1 MKWNIL
7 SLKNGE
13 AAAPLYNYP
22 WVFREKPYRI
32 WLICWKYSWLLPTLL
47 FSVNALRDWK
57 SATQISEH
65 FPLLQAMAW
74 PSKCQSMT
82 QTMSCK
88 CEVGIKWRI
97 CWGSFLSSSSWSRT
111 CWHIFDVCGLETV
124 IFKHLAKTTWFVSI
138 SFTFKDLFPQK
149 ENISNVS
156 LKRLLDL
163 VFLYLMGSMYG
174 IFTYTF
180 TIKIN

>member
-1 MKWNIL
+1 MKYTIVEERRSCRPTIQL
-7 SLKNGE
+7 SLGVSGKTLPNMTNMLQVLMV
-13 AAAPLYNYP
+13 ATNLV
-22 WVFREKPYRI
+22 VFSQC
-32 WLICWKYSWLLPTLL
+32 LT
-47 FSVNALRDWK
+47 
-57 SATQISEH
+57 ATQISEH
-65 FPLLQAMAW
+65 FLLLQAMAW

-82 QTMSCK
+82 QTMSWK
-88 CEVGIKWRI
+88 CEVGIKWGI
-97 CWGSFLSSSSWSRT
+97 CWGSFLSWSRT

-180 TIKIN
+180 TIKSTKCR